1 MAVMAPALGERTVR
15 VIGTRR
21 DRFVEFEF
29 SLRDQDLSVQ
39 LVLPYPE
46 FVEFCEEQSAT
57 TLPLSASVAPAFE
70 RLRRSATTTGKPR

>member
-1 MAVMAPALGERTVR
+1 MAVMAPELGERTVR
-15 VIGTRR
+15 VIGTRQ

-57 TLPLSASVAPAFE
+57 TLPLVASVAPAFE
-70 RLRRSATTTGKPR
+70 RLRRSFTPTGKPR